1 MAPSL
6 SRRSLVA
13 GGALAAASFAVGGA
27 ATALDGGAIPLR
39 PPGARK
45 EDRFRALCLKCD
57 RCRSV
62 CPQGCIRTGLLEDGL
77 LNWRT
82 PVMDFHRG
90 LCDFCGRCEDVCPTE
105 AIVDVDAAANRI
117 GTAVIDEERCI
128 AWIQGSCRVC
138 VDACPYDALSTD
150 ASGRPVVN
158 AARCNGCG
166 VCEYRCPSNTYR
178 SFAGGTQRGINVRRT
193 EG

>member
-1 MAPSL
+1 MSPSL

-13 GGALAAASFAVGGA
+13 GSALAAASFAVGGA
-27 ATALDGGAIPLR
+27 AAALDGGATPLR
-39 PPGARK
+39 PPGAQD

-82 PVMDFHRG
+82 PIMDFHRG

-105 AIVDVDAAANRI
+105 AVAGVDPIASRI

-138 VDACPYDALSTD
+138 VDACPYDALSAD
-150 ASGRPVVN
+150 ASGRPVVDEK
-158 AARCNGCG
+158 RCNGCG

-178 SFAGGTQRGINVRRT
+178 SFAGGSKRGINVERSA
-193 EG
+193 